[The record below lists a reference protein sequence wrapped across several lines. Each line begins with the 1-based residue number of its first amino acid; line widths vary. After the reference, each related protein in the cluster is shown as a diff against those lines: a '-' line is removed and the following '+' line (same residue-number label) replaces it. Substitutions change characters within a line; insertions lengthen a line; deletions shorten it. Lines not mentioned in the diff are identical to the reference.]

1 MLAYDFMNQ
10 AQPQGKTM
18 MLDKGL
24 GLNAVDDLLA
34 TAGDYI
40 SFAKFGWGTAATM
53 NRDLIAAKTA
63 KYDAAGI
70 MPYPGGTLLEVAAM
84 NGHYDQFLVETKA
97 LGFKGVEVSDGSTQM
112 GATTRDELISKAREA
127 GFFVISEV
135 EKKNPELDHELTVDE
150 RLDLINSDLN
160 HGAHY
165 VILEAREAGKNIGIY
180 DANGNII
187 DDELDALAANGTDQ
201 LIFEAPLKNQQVAL
215 ILKYGTQVNLG
226 NIAYDEVTSVE
237 TLRRGLRADTVGKV

>member
-1 MLAYDFMNQ
+1 
-10 AQPQGKTM
+10 
-18 MLDKGL
+18 
-24 GLNAVDDLLA
+24 
-34 TAGDYI
+34 
-40 SFAKFGWGTAATM
+40 
-53 NRDLIAAKTA
+53 
-63 KYDAAGI
+63 
-70 MPYPGGTLLEVAAM
+70 M

-135 EKKNPELDHELTVDE
+135 GKKSPELDHELTVDE